1 MNDALPKSLEVGK
14 VGGNNI
20 ILLFDKQKERLNK
33 LILENLARL
42 NLEG

>member
-20 ILLFDKQKERLNK
+20 ILLFDKQTGE
-33 LILENLARL
+33 IE
-42 NLEG
+42 